1 MMNQDKTFESGF
13 FLQLLV
19 NSENYI
25 TRKIQDVDLKKLEH
39 AYNEIMDKIK
49 TEKETE
55 ADTESETEKQEEPDV
70 KVQLCVHNQV
80 AVSHTI
86 SPIFPVSN
94 VEKTLKMILK
104 HYKNY
109 KKVFSEEYLKMFCE
123 DPVSLTV

>member
-1 MMNQDKTFESGF
+1 MNQDKTFESGF

-19 NSENYI
+19 NNENYN

-49 TEKETE
+49 TE
-55 ADTESETEKQEEPDV
+55 ADTETETEKQEEPDV

-94 VEKTLKMILK
+94 VEKTLKMVLK